1 MLTGEAPGGQQGRG
15 LSRRR
20 TEQGSGKYTDVTS
33 AWQVVE
39 VLVVME

>member
-15 LSRRR
+15 SNRRR
-20 TEQGSGKYTDVTS
+20 TVQGSGMYTDVTS

-39 VLVVME
+39 ELAVME